1 MFISELL
8 GSVVQVLIFAVIP
21 FIVWLI
27 AGRKKENFLK
37 WLGIKKP
44 EAEKPAL
51 KWWGIAI
58 GVMAVYFVVSLLI
71 MKYVFS
77 DLPNATSDTFGG
89 KGAAAIPAILVYSFI
104 RTAFSEEMLFRGFIL
119 KGLSGKIGLTAANA
133 VQALLFGAMHGVPI
147 FVKTHN
153 AAALILLTVLPA
165 CVGWVLG
172 WLDEKKNGGS
182 IIPSWILHGTI
193 NVFTALM
200 SI

>member
-8 GSVVQVLIFAVIP
+8 GSVVQVLLFALIP

-27 AGRKKENFLK
+27 AGRKKENFPK

-44 EAEKPAL
+44 EPEKPAL
-51 KWWGIAI
+51 KWWSIAI
-58 GVMAVYFVVSLLI
+58 GVMAVYFVISTLI
-71 MKYVFS
+71 MKYMFS
-77 DLPNATSDTFGG
+77 DLPNATADTFSGN
-89 KGAAAIPAILVYSFI
+89 GAAAIPAILVYSFI
-104 RTAFSEEMLFRGFIL
+104 RTAFSEELLFRGFIL
-119 KGLSGKIGLTAANA
+119 KVLSGKMGAAAANI

-147 FVKTHN
+147 FLKTQN
-153 AAALILLTVLPA
+153 AAALVLLTVLPA

-193 NVFTALM
+193 NLITALM